1 MFRCG
6 GMWTLVVLL
15 SASWASVAGGQEARS
30 APPGRPWDVKGSLE
44 VEFRDRAKAAGKD
57 VAKLKELATWCLA
70 QGAPH
75 LVSKTFEATQL
86 TPEIA
91 PLLGYQPDS
100 NPPALADVARFGAT
114 PRVLPA
120 LVPLVPKRKNDLL
133 AAKDK
138 PLKVANQSTY
148 FDLTSDL
155 DSSVLDLHSKMLNDY
170 YRSMKSR
177 FRVYPETNVDVV
189 VYANRADYLLD
200 YVLSAGKSGENTL
213 GYFVPAYRALFF
225 YDDPYNRDEISL
237 IARHECTHLLFD
249 VAYKSSRIPDWL
261 NEGMACYLA
270 GDGEHARGGY
280 TMRLVVELAAQSSSK
295 GFDLLPLFTVRHDDL
310 KYEHYAQAWVMVLYL
325 QSSGRGEK
333 FQKFLVA
340 LRDKLTPE
348 ATEADGIRI
357 VREELEAAFAES
369 STSLAEGCATFV
381 KERMNFQRPD
391 QLLELGLAFGQRARY
406 EKPGLPVDRLTEA
419 SALALKE
426 AIPNLTGPE
435 LARAR
440 LGEAWLLIHRANQS
454 KADSR
459 GWRITLL
466 ALIDRL
472 KSMPTLVDESQVGI
486 LIRDAI
492 EWAAVAAGTKA
503 PKNKPRD
510 LVVELRELAA
520 KKKGAEAEELQ
531 VLAVIVEDL
540 LEIAYGRLSKALE
553 LDPLHRRA
561 GRQWVMLSMEAA
573 PHKLKEVYPLLKL
586 LVERDSSDEA
596 IATLGVAYIG
606 LGNAQFGKSLLKRAS
621 EFTAQPASIAEM
633 LDWQQ

>member
-1 MFRCG
+1 MIRCG
-6 GMWTLVVLL
+6 GMWALVVFV
-15 SASWASVAGGQEARS
+15 SASGIFEAKGQES
-30 APPGRPWDVKGSLE
+30 PTAPPGRPWDVKGSLDG
-44 VEFRDRAKAAGKD
+44 EFRDRVKAAGKD
-57 VAKLKELATWCLA
+57 VTKLKELATWCLE

-75 LVSKTFEATQL
+75 LVSKTFESTQL

-100 NPPALADVARFGAT
+100 NPPALADVARFSAT

-120 LVPLVPKRKNDLL
+120 LLPLVAKRKKDLL
-133 AAKDK
+133 AAKDRS
-138 PLKVANQSTY
+138 LKLANQSTY

-155 DSSVLDLHSKMLNDY
+155 DSSILDQHSKMLNDY

-189 VYANRADYLLD
+189 IFASRSDYLRD
-200 YVLSAGKSGENTL
+200 YAMAEGKSGENIL
-213 GYFVPAYRALFF
+213 GYFLPGIRALFF
-225 YDDPYNRDEISL
+225 YDDPYDRDEISL
-237 IARHECTHLLFD
+237 VARHECTHLLFD

-280 TMRLVVELAAQSSSK
+280 TMRLVAELAAQSSSK
-295 GFDLLPLFTVRHDDL
+295 GFDLMPLFTVKHDDL
-310 KYEHYAQAWVMVLYL
+310 KYEHYAQSWVMVLYL
-325 QSSGRGEK
+325 QSSGRNEK

-348 ATEADGIRI
+348 AKEADGIRI
-357 VREELEAAFAES
+357 VREELEAAFTES
-369 STSLAEGCATFV
+369 SASLAEGCATFV

-406 EKPGLPVDRLTEA
+406 EKPGLPVDQLTEA

-426 AIPNLTGPE
+426 AIPNLKGDE
-435 LARAR
+435 LARAK
-440 LGEAWLLIHRANQS
+440 LGEAWLLLHRASAS

-466 ALIDRL
+466 SLVERL
-472 KSMPTLVDESQVGI
+472 KSMPTLVDESQVAI
-486 LIRDAI
+486 LIRDAV
-492 EWAAVAAGTKA
+492 EWAALAAGTQP

-510 LVVELRELAA
+510 LVAELRNLAA
-520 KKKGAEAEELQ
+520 KKKGAEAEELM
-531 VLAVIVEDL
+531 VLTVIVEDL

-553 LDPLHRRA
+553 IDPLHRRA
-561 GRQWVMLSMEAA
+561 GRQWVMLSMKAA

-586 LVERDSSDEA
+586 LVERDASDEA
-596 IATLGVAYIG
+596 LATLGVAYIG

-621 EFTAQPASIAEM
+621 EFTAQPASIAE
-633 LDWQQ
+633 LLAWQQ